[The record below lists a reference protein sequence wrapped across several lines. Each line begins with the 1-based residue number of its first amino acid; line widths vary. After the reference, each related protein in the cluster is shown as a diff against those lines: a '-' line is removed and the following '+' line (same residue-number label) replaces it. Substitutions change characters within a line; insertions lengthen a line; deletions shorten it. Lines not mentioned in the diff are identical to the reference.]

1 MWDFHLTS
9 SSLPILPLAFSF
21 LPSLLLAA
29 IVCPVCAGIS
39 LVSIVA
45 PLPLVNEKGKS
56 KIRSNIQSQ
65 KTQNTS
71 FLIHELKKKSIAL
84 IIDKIWL
91 NYLAFLWKKRKLLWS
106 QSILLIV
113 FLILHSLLLVY
124 LYLTKI
130 NIHVIIWE
138 VSVKWVKRYSS

>member
-9 SSLPILPLAFSF
+9 SSLLILPLAFSF

-65 KTQNTS
+65 KAQNTS
-71 FLIHELKKKSIAL
+71 FLIHALKKKKHCINNWQDMTELPYISMEEKKASMKSI
-84 IIDKIWL
+84 
-91 NYLAFLWKKRKLLWS
+91 NSF
-106 QSILLIV
+106 V
-113 FLILHSLLLVY
+113 FLILHSLLVY